1 MKEKRSELLAFRT
14 TESMR
19 KFLDDM
25 SEEHARPV
33 SDVINLLLEYFRA
46 NPPKRLPIRKK
57 KDK

>member
-19 KFLDDM
+19 KFLDTI

-33 SDVINLLLEYFRA
+33 SDVINLMLEYFKD
-46 NPPKRLPIRKK
+46 NPPKQLPIPKK
-57 KDK
+57 K

>member
-19 KFLDDM
+19 KFLDEI

-33 SDVINLLLEYFRA
+33 SDVINLMLEYFKD
-46 NPPKRLPIRKK
+46 NPPKQLPIPKK
-57 KDK
+57 K